1 MIEKQKGENMS
12 ENMFV
17 AQIKKGTY
25 RNEKV
30 KGTFPVVSELKQ
42 AKDGSWFIT
51 VNAQESKFKNPK
63 IRVKLDNPENVTVS
77 EGTVESVK
85 ETDEQAMN
93 RIAERFKILDEMTE
107 ATIDGV
113 VRGMVVSDP
122 QVLVKHLVLSKF
134 LKKILCSI

>member
-30 KGTFPVVSELKQ
+30 KGIFPVVSELKQ

-51 VNAQESKFKNPK
+51 VNAQEANLRTP
-63 IRVKLDNPENVTVS
+63 NQ
-77 EGTVESVK
+77 G
-85 ETDEQAMN
+85 
-93 RIAERFKILDEMTE
+93 
-107 ATIDGV
+107 
-113 VRGMVVSDP
+113 
-122 QVLVKHLVLSKF
+122 
-134 LKKILCSI
+134 